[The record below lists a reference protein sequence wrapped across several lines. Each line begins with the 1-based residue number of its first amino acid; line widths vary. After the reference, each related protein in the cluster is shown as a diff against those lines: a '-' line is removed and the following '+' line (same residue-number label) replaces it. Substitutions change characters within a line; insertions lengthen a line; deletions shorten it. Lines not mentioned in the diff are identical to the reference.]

1 MADIF
6 VDTGGWGHLLDRRE
20 LHHALATS
28 IYQLARRQRHKLI
41 TTNYVIAEL
50 VALMTSPLQFPRPAG
65 IKFIDDL
72 KASPQVGIVHIDA
85 ERDEQ
90 AWQLL
95 KRREDKAWSLVDCSS
110 FIVMQE
116 LGINEALTADR
127 HFEQAGFVCLLKS

>member
-20 LHHALATS
+20 LYHALAAS
-28 IYQLARRQRHKLI
+28 IYQLVRRQRRKLI

-50 VALMTSPLQFPRPAG
+50 VALMTSPLHFPRPVG

-72 KASPQVGIVHIDA
+72 KASPQVEIVHIDA

-110 FIVMQE
+110 FIVMQD
-116 LGINEALTADR
+116 LGISEALAADR